1 MDIKDLLKSVMK
13 RRTFPRSTLGWQ
25 TFVLSLYSR
34 RSPPRLRTLCL
45 CGCARGKHTHH
56 LSAMCSVFRIIKGQG
71 IDIKSLSSRSILT
84 VTNMTE
90 DRYGNYTCV
99 ASNKL
104 GTANATVSLIRKL
117 SLNLLVANWS
127 AGESECCVLWM
138 VMGSLSSGVSSHMC
152 VFVITIFWLLFWGAF
167 QLCCYRF
174 PARSLEITDG
184 VVLFYFDSLIYHQG
198 GRVCGGWVH
207 CTKTF
212 TIAMAATLVSG
223 AMMTGE

>member
-1 MDIKDLLKSVMK
+1 MDKKDLLKSVMK
-13 RRTFPRSTLGWQ
+13 RCTFPRSTLGWQ
-25 TFVLSLYSR
+25 TFVPSLYSR
-34 RSPPRLRTLCL
+34 RIPPRLRTLCL
-45 CGCARGKHTHH
+45 CGCAGGKHTHH

-127 AGESECCVLWM
+127 AGECCVLWM
-138 VMGSLSSGVSSHMC
+138 VMGSLSSGVSSYIC
-152 VFVITIFWLLFWGAF
+152 VFVIAIFWFLFWGAF
-167 QLCCYRF
+167 QLLLLQVSSKEPPNHRWSC
-174 PARSLEITDG
+174 I
-184 VVLFYFDSLIYHQG
+184 VLFLLTDLLSRRQSLWRLG
-198 GRVCGGWVH
+198 
-207 CTKTF
+207 
-212 TIAMAATLVSG
+212 TLY
-223 AMMTGE
+223 

>member
-1 MDIKDLLKSVMK
+1 MLTPQPTSAEVSV
-13 RRTFPRSTLGWQ
+13 W
-25 TFVLSLYSR
+25 
-34 RSPPRLRTLCL
+34 L
-45 CGCARGKHTHH
+45 CGCVAVRGEHTHH

-71 IDIKSLSSRSILT
+71 IDIKSLSSRSLLT

-138 VMGSLSSGVSSHMC
+138 VMGYLSSGVSSYIC
-152 VFVITIFWLLFWGAF
+152 VFVITVFWFLFWGHSSFVVTGGNFRQGASESQMELYYLIF
-167 QLCCYRF
+167 THWFTIKEAEFVVVCMCVCLC
-174 PARSLEITDG
+174 
-184 VVLFYFDSLIYHQG
+184 V
-198 GRVCGGWVH
+198 GGWLG
-207 CTKTF
+207 
-212 TIAMAATLVSG
+212 TLY
-223 AMMTGE
+223 